1 MPYEYTRV
9 CSWFYRFMFYPIFHV
24 PTAAA
29 AHDKPF
35 RPKRVESWIQVDG
48 RMRINSSEASA
59 IVWKRQQGFGFE
71 SVVVVPPGRRLK
83 VIHMIGTGLCCCRVD
98 TSCAST

>member
-48 RMRINSSEASA
+48 RMRINSLEAA
-59 IVWKRQQGFGFE
+59 AMALV
-71 SVVVVPPGRRLK
+71 LK
-83 VIHMIGTGLCCCRVD
+83 ALWLCLLAVG
-98 TSCAST
+98 